1 MSIFIAY
8 PDGRI
13 GREVK
18 DFFRYVPDLQNRNR
32 FQRIGQ
38 YDFMITKA
46 RDVPQAVERGC
57 LFGLTGLDFL
67 REYGSPEL
75 DIIEQIPFC
84 KSRLVLFEP
93 KVGAVFPMVVTVY
106 PNMARKYLQE
116 RSLYGEPWELITVS
130 GETESWVASGFA
142 DRGIDVVETGKTLEE
157 TGLVIKDVIMESSA
171 VIIARKDNINK
182 AREMYYQAKGFM
194 SLSLEHGG

>member
-13 GREVK
+13 GKNARS
-18 DFFRYVPDLQNRNR
+18 FFRYGPNLENRNR
-32 FQRIGQ
+32 FQKIGE
-38 YDFMITKA
+38 YEFMITKA
-46 RDVPQAVERGC
+46 RDVPQAVERRC

-67 REYGSPEL
+67 EEYGRGKLDVVEEL
-75 DIIEQIPFC
+75 PFC
-84 KSRLVLFEP
+84 KSKLVLFEP
-93 KVGAVFPMVVTVY
+93 KCGAVFPLVVTVY
-106 PNMARKYLQE
+106 PNLARKYLQE

-130 GETESWVASGFA
+130 GETESWVASSFA

-171 VIIARKDNINK
+171 VIIARKDNIK
-182 AREMYYQAKGFM
+182 RVAEMIRKLRGEPYV
-194 SLSLEHGG
+194 